1 MLRKLRK
8 NHLFEF
14 CSICICC
21 LSFADSCW

>member
-1 MLRKLRK
+1 MIIVK